1 MDNLERAFQNEC
13 HILVDHSTLW
23 QHNENVL
30 LFSEKLYAIFHMIL
44 EHCDLK
50 IQVVNNFLTES
61 CFQDEIFLS
70 SHKWNKTYVNKNV
83 WYIYTI

>member
-61 CFQDEIFLS
+61 CFQDE
-70 SHKWNKTYVNKNV
+70 KNIHLA
-83 WYIYTI
+83 YDRIKMILERILEFEL